1 MASIMETQEAQ
12 GRQDE
17 LSLGQEVPKR
27 TIRIQSQ
34 RPDQETTVSSTQGAP
49 HRVHQLGLHGRSLRG
64 PGQRLSE
71 GEMRVSWPQDF
82 DFSAS
87 PIGQFESSVNNDWKA
102 SSTANELVKC

>member
-1 MASIMETQEAQ
+1 MYILTFYLWPLLCSFQASSPRTQAAVASIMETQEAQ

-34 RPDQETTVSSTQGAP
+34 RPDQEATVSSSQGAP

-82 DFSAS
+82 DF
-87 PIGQFESSVNNDWKA
+87 
-102 SSTANELVKC
+102 